1 MNESIN
7 HKVTQLTDLLEAHI
21 TGNLSVE
28 EAQKK
33 VQQEY
38 TKVTADELAL
48 AEQELTK
55 RGIKDSV
62 VYDNMESFLL
72 IFQDV
77 LKAPDLHLADWHPIR
92 TYQRENEAV
101 EGLLK
106 KAEGLSRSRFV
117 LNQWAEIIEG
127 LMQYETHLS
136 RKQNQLYPAFER
148 QGFDRPSKIMWTL
161 DDAVRS
167 AFREAAGLL
176 KDGQEEAFLSQYDK
190 AVTLLKELI
199 EKENVVLFPAAMEM
213 IRTKEFLAIRQGDDE
228 IGYCLIDPPPQ
239 APMAPETANTD
250 KAGSG
255 EAGFMKELQQLLQK
269 HGMGAASG
277 EMDVR
282 QGKLTLEQ
290 INLIFRHLP
299 IDLSYVDEN
308 ELVRFYSDT
317 KHRVFPRS
325 PGVIGRDVKNC
336 HPRESV
342 HTVEEIIKAF
352 REGREDEAEFWLEIN
367 GKFIY
372 IYYTAVRD
380 DEGNFK
386 GVLEMMQDAT
396 HIRSLEGSQR
406 LLTWDSK
413 DHKNA
418 KADTGSEVP
427 YESSH
432 GFTPG
437 TTIGEAIKRYPALRN
452 WLPTLSPQYKKLT
465 NPLAFKAMAN
475 IATLDMVAQ
484 RGGFTANELMRK
496 LDQWADSQTE
506 EEN

>member
-28 EAQKK
+28 EARQK
-33 VQQEY
+33 VQLEF
-38 TKVTADELAL
+38 TEVTADELAL

-72 IFQDV
+72 IFQEV

-101 EGLLK
+101 EKLLK
-106 KAEGLSRSRFV
+106 KAEELSRSRFV
-117 LNQWAEIIEG
+117 LNQWTEIIEG
-127 LMQYETHLS
+127 LMQYEIHLS
-136 RKQNQLYPAFER
+136 RKQNQLYPAFEHH
-148 QGFDRPSKIMWTL
+148 GFDRPSKIMWTL

-176 KDGQEEAFLSQYDK
+176 KDGEKDTFLSQYDK

-239 APMAPETANTD
+239 AGVVSKKTNSPKPEPAE
-250 KAGSG
+250 S
-255 EAGFMKELQQLLQK
+255 GFMKDLQQLLQK
-269 HGMGAASG
+269 HGMSGASG

-342 HTVEEIIKAF
+342 HTVEEIIRAF
-352 REGREDEAEFWLEIN
+352 REGREDEAEFWLEMN

-406 LLTWDSK
+406 LLSWDSR
-413 DHKNA
+413 DHENA
-418 KADTGSEVP
+418 KADTGSEAS

-437 TTIGEAIKRYPALRN
+437 TTIGEVIKRYPALRS

-465 NPLAFKAMAN
+465 NPIAFKAMAN

-484 RGGFTANELMRK
+484 RGGFTAWELMQK
-496 LDQWADSQTE
+496 LDQWADSQTRE
-506 EEN
+506 ES